1 MIVVISGL
9 PGSGKS
15 TVAKRVAKELGYRM
29 VSTGDLRGQLAQERG
44 LTIDELNALNE
55 EWTHRAVDDKV
66 KQMGQTEDNLVFDS
80 WLAWHFIPQSK
91 KIFLKV
97 SPEVAAKRVFE
108 NQRPDEKHQDS
119 VEGVKEMLQHRLNE
133 WSGQVKELYGVD
145 FLDESNYDA
154 VIDTSDLSIEETVGR
169 IVDFVKR

>member
-15 TVAKRVAKELGYRM
+15 TVAKRVAEKLNFRF
-29 VSTGDLRGQLAQERG
+29 VSTGDLRGELAQEKG
-44 LTIDELNALNE
+44 LTIDELNALNA

-80 WLAWHFIPQSK
+80 WLAWHFIPRAK
-91 KIFLKV
+91 KVFLKV

-108 NQRPDEKHQDS
+108 HQRPDEKHQDS
-119 VEGVKEMLQHRLNE
+119 VEGVKEMLQHRLME
-133 WSGQVKELYGVD
+133 WSAQVNALYDVD
-145 FLDESNYDA
+145 FLDEANYDF
-154 VIDTSDLSIEETVGR
+154 VLDTSNLSVEECVGK
-169 IVDFVKR
+169 ILEFVKR